1 MNNDKLMGM
10 AAARPDR
17 LRQAAYRVITR
28 TQQNPEVQVQ
38 AMAVALYATCTA
50 LNIDIRQLLESVERM
65 QRDLDGPFVGTFRAL
80 QEYARKE
87 IGR

>member
-1 MNNDKLMGM
+1 
-10 AAARPDR
+10 
-17 LRQAAYRVITR
+17 
-28 TQQNPEVQVQ
+28 
-38 AMAVALYATCTA
+38 MAVALYATCTA

-80 QEYARKE
+80 QEYACKE